1 MTVHLHRYFEQLKSQ
16 GSNAKFLFPSS
27 RLQGFKADHKSVRLE
42 KVNEATS
49 YDNALPY
56 HVGLKTRD
64 DWYII
69 PEPMKNK
76 NINF

>member
-27 RLQGFKADHKSVRLE
+27 RLQGFKADHKSREAVRLG

-56 HVGLKTRD
+56 HVGLKRLVHYT
-64 DWYII
+64 
-69 PEPMKNK
+69 
-76 NINF
+76 

>member
-1 MTVHLHRYFEQLKSQ
+1 MTVHLYRYFEQLKSQ
-16 GSNAKFLFPSS
+16 GGNGKFLFPS
-27 RLQGFKADHKSVRLE
+27 FKADLQSREAVRLG

-56 HVGLKTRD
+56 HVGLKTRN
-64 DWYII
+64 DWCII

-76 NINF
+76 NVNF

>member
-27 RLQGFKADHKSVRLE
+27 RLQGFKADHKSREAVRLG
-42 KVNEATS
+42 KGNEATS

-56 HVGLKTRD
+56 HGGLKRLVHYT
-64 DWYII
+64 
-69 PEPMKNK
+69 
-76 NINF
+76 